1 MRWLQTEYLLK
12 GIFLGLLVYAA
23 LGQAAVP
30 PAEGPGSLLRV
41 NLPALGGLA
50 LALLVAGFL
59 KRRQGYRA
67 RGRPVVFALFLLL
80 ESPTLVYLGIIGG
93 TFAGTLL
100 LPQPDAEGLLLPT
113 VAGGAGLGLVFGL
126 LRQVRQ
132 REARLGLILALA
144 AGLVGM
150 VDPDLYLPVPFL
162 LGLIW
167 TAVVS
172 LVLTIRPE
180 RVFAGPSREHTALT
194 AGAAPEVVHRD
205 PD

>member
-30 PAEGPGSLLRV
+30 PAEGAESLLRV

-50 LALLVAGFL
+50 LALLVAAVL

-67 RGRPVVFALFLLL
+67 RGRPVVFLLFLLL

-113 VAGGAGLGLVFGL
+113 VGGGAALGLVFGL
-126 LRQVRQ
+126 LRQVRHSF
-132 REARLGLILALA
+132 E
-144 AGLVGM
+144 
-150 VDPDLYLPVPFL
+150 YY
-162 LGLIW
+162 
-167 TAVVS
+167 
-172 LVLTIRPE
+172 
-180 RVFAGPSREHTALT
+180 
-194 AGAAPEVVHRD
+194 AAPDVTAQLVRTRAGRIETSRPARRCRKPKVVPCALR
-205 PD
+205 